1 MAKSAQRFGG
11 DQLMTWKQTALSLFV
26 LYVVSMLGLS
36 VYISSLESN
45 NRALGAKC
53 SSLEASLDT
62 VYSQLPDPHETA
74 FGE

>member
-1 MAKSAQRFGG
+1 
-11 DQLMTWKQTALSLFV
+11 MTWKQTALSIFV

-53 SSLEASLDT
+53 NSLEASLDT

>member
-1 MAKSAQRFGG
+1 
-11 DQLMTWKQTALSLFV
+11 MTWKQTALSLFV

-45 NRALGAKC
+45 NRALSAKC
-53 SSLEASLDT
+53 NSLEASLDA
-62 VYSQLPDPHETA
+62 VYAQLPDPHETC